1 MCFLDFFLKSKI
13 MIDYLKDFRI
23 GFFIAFIAITTI
35 ILGAITDKVL
45 RYFLY
50 RKQANKDYDATGFKF
65 LKHLIITVIYIL
77 GFAFALIQI
86 PEFKIIGHSVLAGA
100 GMISLVA
107 GLASQQALSNI
118 VSGIFLVIFKPFRIN
133 DKITINNFVGT
144 VEDINLRQVV
154 LKDAENNRI
163 IIPNAVISNQIIVN
177 TNMHDTKCCKII
189 EIGIGYD
196 SDVENALEIM
206 TAEIAKHPLFIDT
219 RTAETKKQKTPL
231 VVARVVALADSSV
244 TLKAWAW
251 AKNSTDGFIMYCD
264 LLQSIKK
271 RFDEANIDIPYPQR
285 VITLKKDKTTP
296 EESAK

>member
-1 MCFLDFFLKSKI
+1 MVEF
-13 MIDYLKDFRI
+13 LKDFRI
-23 GFFIAFIAITTI
+23 GIFIAIIGITTI
-35 ILGAITDKVL
+35 VLGAITDKVL

-50 RKQANKDYDATGFKF
+50 RKQTNKEYDATGFKF

-77 GFAFALIQI
+77 GIAFALIQI
-86 PEFKIIGHSVLAGA
+86 PEFKIIGHSFLAGA
-100 GMISLVA
+100 GVISIVA

-118 VSGIFLVIFKPFRIN
+118 VSGIFLIIFKPFRIN

-163 IIPNAVISNQIIVN
+163 IIPNSVISTQIIVN

-189 EIGIGYD
+189 EIGIGYE
-196 SDVENALEIM
+196 SNIEQALEIM
-206 TAEIAKHPLFIDT
+206 QEEIAKHPLFIDT
-219 RTAETKKQKTPL
+219 RTAENKKQNTPL

-244 TLKAWAW
+244 KLKAWAW

-271 RFDEANIDIPYPQR
+271 RFDEANVDIPYPQR
-285 VITLKKDKTTP
+285 VVTLKKDKTSP
-296 EESAK
+296 EKSAK

>member
-1 MCFLDFFLKSKI
+1 
-13 MIDYLKDFRI
+13 MIDYAKDFRI
-23 GFFIAFIAITTI
+23 IIIIAIIGLVTI
-35 ILGAITDKVL
+35 VLGAVTDKVL

-50 RKQANKDYDATGFKF
+50 RKLTDKEYDATGFRF

-86 PEFKIIGHSVLAGA
+86 PEFKIIGHSFLAGA
-100 GMISLVA
+100 GVISLVA

-163 IIPNAVISNQIIVN
+163 IIPNSIISNQIIVN
-177 TNMHDTKCCKII
+177 TNMHDTKSCKII
-189 EIGIGYD
+189 EIGVGYE
-196 SDVENALEIM
+196 SDIEKALEIM
-206 TAEIAKHPLFIDT
+206 KEEVARHPLFIDT
-219 RTAETKKQKTPL
+219 RTAEEKKQKKQL
-231 VVARVVALADSSV
+231 VTARVVALADSSV
-244 TLKAWAW
+244 TLKAWGW

-271 RFDEANIDIPYPQR
+271 RFDDANIDIPYPQQ
-285 VITLKKDKTTP
+285 VVTLKNNKN
-296 EESAK
+296 EE

>member
-1 MCFLDFFLKSKI
+1 MDFFLKSKI

-23 GFFIAFIAITTI
+23 GIFIAIIAITTI

-196 SDVENALEIM
+196 SDVEKALEIM
-206 TAEIAKHPLFIDT
+206 KDEIAKHPLFIDT
-219 RTAETKKQKTPL
+219 RTAETKKQKMPL

-251 AKNSTDGFIMYCD
+251 AKNSTEGFVMYCD

-285 VITLKKDKTTP
+285 VVTLKKDKTSA

>member
-1 MCFLDFFLKSKI
+1 MFDFA
-13 MIDYLKDFRI
+13 KDFRI
-23 GFFIAFIAITTI
+23 GIIISIIALTTI
-35 ILGAITDKVL
+35 ILGAVTDKVL

-50 RKQANKDYDATGFKF
+50 RKLSNKEYDATGFKF

-86 PEFKIIGHSVLAGA
+86 PEFRIIGHSFLAGA
-100 GMISLVA
+100 GVISIVA

-163 IIPNAVISNQIIVN
+163 IIPNSVISAQIIVN

-189 EIGIGYD
+189 EIGIGYE
-196 SDVENALEIM
+196 SNVEEALEIM
-206 TAEIAKHPLFIDT
+206 KEEVAKHPLFIDT
-219 RTAETKKQKTPL
+219 RTAEDKKQKKQL

-244 TLKAWAW
+244 TLKVWAW
-251 AKNSTDGFIMYCD
+251 SKNSTDGFIMYCD
-264 LLQSIKK
+264 LLQTIKK

-285 VITLKKDKTTP
+285 VITLKNNKIQ
-296 EESAK
+296 E

>member
-1 MCFLDFFLKSKI
+1 
-13 MIDYLKDFRI
+13 MIDYINDFRI
-23 GFFIAFIAITTI
+23 AFVIAIIAITTI
-35 ILGAITDKVL
+35 VLGAATEKTL

-50 RKQANKDYDATGFKF
+50 RKLSDKEYDATGFKF

-86 PEFKIIGHSVLAGA
+86 PEFKIIGHSFLAGA
-100 GMISLVA
+100 GVISLVA

-118 VSGIFLVIFKPFRIN
+118 VSGIFLVIFKPFKIN
-133 DKITINNFVGT
+133 DKITINNFSGT

-163 IIPNAVISNQIIVN
+163 IIPNSVISNQIIVN
-177 TNMHDTKCCKII
+177 TNMLDTKCCKII

-196 SDVENALEIM
+196 SDVEKALKIIKDEIS
-206 TAEIAKHPLFIDT
+206 KHPFFIDT
-219 RTAETKKQKTPL
+219 RSAESKKQNEPL
-231 VVARVVALADSSV
+231 VIARVVALADSSV
-244 TLKAWAW
+244 NLKAWAW
-251 AKNSTDGFIMYCD
+251 AKNSTEGFVMYCD

-285 VITLKKDKTTP
+285 VVTLKKQ
-296 EESAK
+296 

>member
-1 MCFLDFFLKSKI
+1 LDFFNSEL

-23 GFFIAFIAITTI
+23 GVFIAIIGITTV
-35 ILGAITDKVL
+35 ILGAITDKFL

-50 RKQANKDYDATGFKF
+50 RKQTNKEYDATGFKF

-86 PEFKIIGHSVLAGA
+86 PEFKIIGHSFLAGA
-100 GMISLVA
+100 GVISIVA

-118 VSGIFLVIFKPFRIN
+118 VSGVFLVIFKPFRIN

-163 IIPNAVISNQIIVN
+163 IIPNSVISNQIIVN

-189 EIGIGYD
+189 EIGIGYE
-196 SDVENALEIM
+196 SNIEKALEIM
-206 TAEIAKHPLFIDT
+206 QEEIAKHPLFIDT
-219 RTAETKKQKTPL
+219 RTAESKKQNTPL
-231 VVARVVALADSSV
+231 VVARVVALGESSV
-244 TLKAWAW
+244 SLKSWAW
-251 AKNSTDGFIMYCD
+251 AKNTTDGFVMYCD

-271 RFDEANIDIPYPQR
+271 RYDQAGIDIPYPQR
-285 VITLKKDKTTP
+285 VLTIKKEGTNL
-296 EESAK
+296 

>member
-1 MCFLDFFLKSKI
+1 
-13 MIDYLKDFRI
+13 MIDYVKDFRI
-23 GFFIAFIAITTI
+23 VFFIVIIAIVTI
-35 ILGAITDKVL
+35 VLGALTDKIL

-50 RKQANKDYDATGFKF
+50 RKLNDKEYDATGFRF
-65 LKHLIITVIYIL
+65 LKHLVITVIYIL

-86 PEFKIIGHSVLAGA
+86 PEFKIIGHSFLAGA
-100 GMISLVA
+100 GVISLVA

-118 VSGIFLVIFKPFRIN
+118 VSGIFLVIFKPFKIN

-163 IIPNAVISNQIIVN
+163 IIPNSVISNQIIVN

-196 SDVENALEIM
+196 SDLEKALEIM
-206 TAEIAKHPLFIDT
+206 KDEIAKHPFFIDT
-219 RTAETKKQKTPL
+219 RTKEAKNQKAPL

-244 TLKAWAW
+244 NLKAWAW

-271 RFDEANIDIPYPQR
+271 RFDEAKIDIPYPQR
-285 VITLKKDKTTP
+285 VVTIKNNNPL
-296 EESAK
+296 